1 MDNSFPIDTVS
12 KAMRSVG
19 DYYRQQFKVNPV
31 PTDWPGFKSRFDEIE
46 NRVLHELQERLEEAF
61 PNTPWE
67 GGEFNFDEQ
76 TASPRMSDF
85 WICDSMDGAIQYM
98 QQLPGWTINL
108 VLMRDGKPYF
118 AAIYEPL
125 EQELFWAIA
134 GQGAYLNET
143 RLVPSKKVDPQLLLV
158 TFDHPP
164 FANKIAGLNDRIGG
178 SVADL
183 VEKFGTV
190 RNYGP
195 HGLQIASVAAGRID
209 VFCQE
214 GLDTYNWLPG
224 ILIAQEVGATVA
236 TTQGKAWNWGDDSLF
251 VASPKVA
258 DNFFSG
264 QRTEEH
270 STP

>member
-1 MDNSFPIDTVS
+1 MEKTFPIDTVS
-12 KAMRSVG
+12 KAMRAVG

-46 NRVLHELQERLEEAF
+46 KRVLRELQEGLRDAF
-61 PNTPWE
+61 PDTPWE
-67 GGEFNFDEQ
+67 CGEFDFGEQ
-76 TASPRMSDF
+76 TASPRISDF
-85 WICDSMDGAIQYM
+85 WLCDSMDGAIQYM

-108 VLMRDGKPYF
+108 VLMRQGKPFF

-125 EQELFWAIA
+125 ERELFWAIA
-134 GQGAYLNET
+134 GQGAYLNDT
-143 RLVPSKKVDPQLLLV
+143 QIAPSKKVDPQLLLV

-164 FANKIAGLNDRIGG
+164 FANKIVGLNTRIGDT
-178 SVADL
+178 VAEL
-183 VEKFGTV
+183 IGRFGTV

-224 ILIAQEVGATVA
+224 ILIAQEAGATVA
-236 TTQGKAWNWGDDSLF
+236 TTQGETWQWGDDSLF
-251 VASPKVA
+251 VSSPVVAKEFFASKKAANV
-258 DNFFSG
+258 
-264 QRTEEH
+264 
-270 STP
+270 